1 MAEISIE
8 IQTTSDVPVVRL
20 TGELDIDQ
28 AVRVREHLDKVIDA
42 GAVRLVIDLSDVS
55 YIDSTGLGMLVA
67 VHKRLVAEQGFYVL
81 TVPRASQR
89 KVFEITG
96 LSTVLVIMESLE
108 DALAHISAKA
118 KFGFRSY
125 GYEQYGTCRVDVRPR
140 CCDACIYRCR
150 RL

>member
-8 IQTTSDVPVVRL
+8 IQTASDVPVVRL

-28 AVRVREHLDKVIDA
+28 AVRVREHLDKVIDS
-42 GAVRLVIDLSDVS
+42 GSLRFVIDLSDVS

-67 VHKRLVAEQGFYVL
+67 VHKRLVADQGFYVL

-96 LSTVLVIMESLE
+96 LSSVLVIIESLE
-108 DALAHISAKA
+108 DSIAHINA
-118 KFGFRSY
+118 
-125 GYEQYGTCRVDVRPR
+125 
-140 CCDACIYRCR
+140 
-150 RL
+150 

>member
-28 AVRVREHLDKVIDA
+28 AVRVREHLDRVIDA

-108 DALAHISAKA
+108 DALAHISA
-118 KFGFRSY
+118 
-125 GYEQYGTCRVDVRPR
+125 
-140 CCDACIYRCR
+140 
-150 RL
+150 

>member
-1 MAEISIE
+1 MAEISID

-20 TGELDIDQ
+20 GGELDIDQ

-42 GAVRLVIDLSDVS
+42 GTVRLVIDLSDVS

-67 VHKRLVAEQGFYVL
+67 VHKRLAAEQGFYVL

-96 LSTVLVIMESLE
+96 LSTVLVIVDSLE
-108 DALAHISAKA
+108 DALTHIN
-118 KFGFRSY
+118 G
-125 GYEQYGTCRVDVRPR
+125 
-140 CCDACIYRCR
+140 
-150 RL
+150 

>member
-42 GAVRLVIDLSDVS
+42 GTVRLVIDLSDVS

-67 VHKRLVAEQGFYVL
+67 VHKRLIAEQGFYVL

-96 LSTVLVIMESLE
+96 LSTVLVIVESLE
-108 DALAHISAKA
+108 DALSHINS
-118 KFGFRSY
+118 
-125 GYEQYGTCRVDVRPR
+125 
-140 CCDACIYRCR
+140 
-150 RL
+150 

>member
-8 IQTTSDVPVVRL
+8 IQTASDVPVVRL

-42 GAVRLVIDLSDVS
+42 GSLRFVIDLSDVS

-96 LSTVLVIMESLE
+96 LSSVLVIIESLE
-108 DALAHISAKA
+108 DSIAHINA
-118 KFGFRSY
+118 
-125 GYEQYGTCRVDVRPR
+125 
-140 CCDACIYRCR
+140 
-150 RL
+150 

>member
-8 IQTTSDVPVVRL
+8 IQTASDVPVVRL

-28 AVRVREHLDKVIDA
+28 AVRVREHLDKVIDS
-42 GAVRLVIDLSDVS
+42 GSLRFVIDLSDVS

-96 LSTVLVIMESLE
+96 LSSVLVIIESLK
-108 DALAHISAKA
+108 DSIAHINA
-118 KFGFRSY
+118 
-125 GYEQYGTCRVDVRPR
+125 
-140 CCDACIYRCR
+140 
-150 RL
+150 

>member
-8 IQTTSDVPVVRL
+8 IQTTSDVPVVRIS
-20 TGELDIDQ
+20 GELDIDQ

-42 GAVRLVIDLSDVS
+42 GTVRFVIDLSDVS

-67 VHKRLVAEQGFYVL
+67 VHKRWVTEQGCYVL

-96 LSTVLVIMESLE
+96 LSTVLIIMESLE
-108 DALAHISAKA
+108 DALTHIN
-118 KFGFRSY
+118 G
-125 GYEQYGTCRVDVRPR
+125 
-140 CCDACIYRCR
+140 
-150 RL
+150 